1 MVTSILIMFLL
12 IGNISA
18 SSGNVVDYK
27 NKKSK
32 KVFLCEEKYYG
43 YHHDKDDYHFHEI
56 TWNNEQKEWIINN
69 PKKTLK
75 NQPCALKIKEKVL
88 VNFSDCVDGDTAKFI
103 LNDEKITV
111 RFLAIDTPETKHPN
125 KKVEVYGK
133 EASSYTCNTLKT
145 AKNIYLEYDEFN
157 KFDKYNRHLAWV
169 FADDELIQE
178 TLVKIGYAQVAYL
191 YDNYKYVSNLQVLQ
205 EVAQEK
211 KIGI

>member
-1 MVTSILIMFLL
+1 M
-12 IGNISA
+12 
-18 SSGNVVDYK
+18 K
-27 NKKSK
+27 
-32 KVFLCEEKYYG
+32 
-43 YHHDKDDYHFHEI
+43 
-56 TWNNEQKEWIINN
+56 
-69 PKKTLK
+69 
-75 NQPCALKIKEKVL
+75 
-88 VNFSDCVDGDTAKFI
+88 FSDCVDGDTAKFI

-111 RFLAIDTPETKHPN
+111 RFLAVDTPETKHPN

-157 KFDKYNRHLAWV
+157 KLDKYNRHLAWV

-191 YDNYKYVSNLQVLQ
+191 YDNYKYVSNLQILQ

-211 KIGI
+211 KIGIWELNPDQLVIEDDDTGSSTKEFKEKSTDEKVEYIIYIILVIVIVSTNVIKIIKKKK